1 MFIKITD
8 TDQND
13 VSSDSMFIN
22 ITDTDLNSVTIQIS
36 VSDVNKHTVT
46 GYITIQ
52 ISVSDV
58 NKHTVTGYII
68 LIQCLKLLPH
78 FLFSPPVFKSVPPP
92 LVTLQVHFSLSQW
105 IINQSK
111 GRDMVRGGSRT
122 EFLGGH

>member
-1 MFIKITD
+1 MFINITD

-46 GYITIQ
+46 GYI
-52 ISVSDV
+52 
-58 NKHTVTGYII
+58 I

-92 LVTLQVHFSLSQW
+92 LDSHYKYTSVYHS
-105 IINQSK
+105 
-111 GRDMVRGGSRT
+111 GY
-122 EFLGGH
+122 